1 MRSHSIG
8 FKLVTLSTILV
19 VLISLFLGSF
29 SIYNSQRLLLKNAN
43 LTSIQTLEESK
54 KALNIYFKS
63 LSQSVNLLTRKDE
76 LINLGRGQHYPKN
89 IDLVANSI
97 TAALGVT
104 DGAIKGYYATNDG
117 ITVEVS
123 TSTQDDNITYSTHVT
138 EGEVPVTKDWFAKAL
153 TSTNRNEVSAYYSS
167 PYVDVAKQTSI
178 ITVSQCVKSNGVTL
192 GVVALD
198 INFNAV
204 TDFVQ
209 NIKLL
214 NTGYT
219 ELVGPDGSIY
229 VASLERAKIIEGDFS
244 DTPMWLDFETTQSG
258 SKSYKINGMT
268 YYLTCTT
275 DNITGW
281 KLFGY
286 LPSTEITSSFTSFR
300 SLIFVAMILSVGL
313 GLVATII
320 TVKPIIKKIMNLKDF
335 VSKLAKGDFSSK
347 ISISGKDEIAI
358 LSTELNQMTENV
370 SSLLKDIHEAS
381 NSLVTTSTD
390 IIEIE
395 KQTRETSTNTNLA
408 MQEIARG
415 NNSLAENTQ
424 QVNLQIDNLS
434 HQLDDSDHY
443 IREARTM
450 SKETH
455 LLSKQGMETL
465 HCLSAHAEK
474 TTANVQLSNK
484 VFNEM
489 TSSIEKI
496 HYISDTIA
504 QITSQTNLLSLNA
517 SIEAARA
524 GESGKGFVVVATEI
538 RKLADASK
546 ASTDEIRSIIDEI
559 NQKSLEASHAIS
571 EVQDILL
578 EENKAVHDTLTSFEQ
593 IIASL
598 NGLTD
603 HIHEISKLNKTMM
616 HAKNTVVS
624 NTEEIAAISEETAS
638 SSEEIS
644 ASTTEAETAIYKL
657 GQHIEDLNTLA
668 HHLKTGISQF
678 TL

>member
-1 MRSHSIG
+1 MHSHSIG
-8 FKLVTLSTILV
+8 VKLITLSTILI
-19 VLISLFLGSF
+19 VLVSLFLGSF
-29 SIYNSQRLLLKNAN
+29 SIYNSQQILLKNAN
-43 LTSIQTLEESK
+43 LTSIQTLEESQ

-63 LSQSVNLLTRKDE
+63 LSQPVNLLTRKDE
-76 LINLGRGQHYPKN
+76 LINLGKGHHSSKN
-89 IDLVANSI
+89 ISFVSNSI
-97 TAALGVT
+97 VAALGIT
-104 DGAIKGYYATNDG
+104 DGAIRGYYATTDG
-117 ITVEVS
+117 LMVEVS
-123 TSTQDDNITYSTHVT
+123 TSNQDGKVTYSTNVSV
-138 EGEVPVTKDWFAKAL
+138 GNNPVTKDWFAKAL
-153 TSTNRNEVSAYYSS
+153 TTNERNGVYAYYTA
-167 PYVDVAKQTSI
+167 PYIDVARQTSI
-178 ITVSQCVKSNGVTL
+178 MTVSQCVKADDTVL

-219 ELVGPDGSIY
+219 ELTGSDGIVY
-229 VASLERAKIIEGDFS
+229 VASPERAKIIEGNFS
-244 DTPMWLDFETTQSG
+244 DTPMWLDFEATQSG

-268 YYLTCTT
+268 YYLTCMT

-286 LPSTEITSSFTSFR
+286 LPSKEITSSFTSFR
-300 SLIFVAMILSVGL
+300 SLIFVAMILSVVI
-313 GLVATII
+313 GLVATMI
-320 TVKPIIKKIMNLKDF
+320 TIKPIITKIMKLKDY

-358 LSTELNQMTENV
+358 LAAELNQMTENV

-381 NSLVTTSTD
+381 NSLVTISTH
-390 IIEIE
+390 IVEIE

-408 MQEIARG
+408 MQEIASG

-424 QVNLQIDNLS
+424 QVNLQIDHLS

-443 IREARTM
+443 IREARSI

-455 LLSKQGMETL
+455 LLSKQGMEML
-465 HCLSAHAEK
+465 HSLSAHAEK
-474 TTANVQLSNK
+474 TKANVQLSNK

-496 HYISDTIA
+496 HYISDKIA
-504 QITSQTNLLSLNA
+504 EITSQTNLLSLNA

-546 ASTDEIRSIIDEI
+546 TSTDEIRNIIDEI

-578 EENKAVHDTLTSFEQ
+578 EENTAVHDTLTSFEQ
-593 IIASL
+593 IITSL

-603 HIHEISKLNKTMM
+603 LIHEISKLNKTMM
-616 HAKNTVVS
+616 HAKSTVVS

-644 ASTTEAETAIYKL
+644 ASTTEAEAAIFKL

-668 HHLKTGISQF
+668 HHLKTDVARF